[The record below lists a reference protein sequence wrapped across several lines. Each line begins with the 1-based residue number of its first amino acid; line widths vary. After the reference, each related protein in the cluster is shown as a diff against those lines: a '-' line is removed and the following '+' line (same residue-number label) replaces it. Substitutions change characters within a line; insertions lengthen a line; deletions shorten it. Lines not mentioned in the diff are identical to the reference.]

1 MRVNDAVLGLALL
14 LLAGAVFGTTFSF
27 PSFPGQDYGPA
38 LFPRLLA
45 GGLALCGLVLLP
57 RGLAA
62 RRAGG
67 PWLALEGWMR
77 QPTPLL
83 SFLLMPLGA
92 LAYLLLAEPL
102 GFLPVAFLL
111 LLGLF
116 LWFGAGWR
124 RALPVALLST
134 WLVHWFFAGLM
145 RVPLP
150 RGPLPD
156 LFL

>member
-1 MRVNDAVLGLALL
+1 MRVNDSLLGLVLL
-14 LLAGAVFGTTFSF
+14 ALAGAVLWATFAF
-27 PSFPGQDYGPA
+27 PEFPGQEYGPA

-45 GGLALCGLVLLP
+45 AGMALCGLLLLP

-62 RRAGG
+62 RRQGE
-67 PWLALEGWMR
+67 PWLRPADWARRPVTLI
-77 QPTPLL
+77 
-83 SFLLMPLGA
+83 SFLLIPLSA
-92 LAYLLLAEPL
+92 LAYLLLAEKL

-116 LWFGAGWR
+116 LWFGERW
-124 RALPVALLST
+124 RALPVALAAT

>member
-1 MRVNDAVLGLALL
+1 MRVNDTLLGVVLLLLGGAVLGA
-14 LLAGAVFGTTFSF
+14 TFSF

-45 GGLALCGLVLLP
+45 GGMALCGLMLLP

-62 RRAGG
+62 RRRGEA
-67 PWLALEGWMR
+67 WL
-77 QPTPLL
+77 QPADWARRPVTLI
-83 SFLLMPLGA
+83 SFLLIPLAA

-116 LWFGAGWR
+116 LWFGERWW
-124 RALPVALLST
+124 RALPVALLAT